1 MMDQTDILRT
11 ARLMIEQHGVAAESQ
26 ATLEADKAFLSGN
39 TELEQ
44 TWKRVMAAIAD
55 LRTETP

>member
-1 MMDQTDILRT
+1 MDQTDILRT

-26 ATLEADKAFLSGN
+26 ARLEADKAFLGGN

-44 TWKRVMAAIAD
+44 IWKQVVAAITD
-55 LRTETP
+55 LRTETS